1 MYTGPYEFVPV
12 SCCEWVIQRSV
23 GEICFGSFSE
33 ERSEHGA
40 RFYDFIELNFL
51 HGIARCIVM
60 SVCVSVC
67 WFQCSAHT
75 LLNCAHKHRMH
86 LSTEEAKSCKRIFSA
101 AKRKTFREDEN
112 NSATATALWNTLQ
125 PTQRRMRNDC
135 YSLPQYN
142 IFCYYSILYKI
153 KFTQIHFLQFQRTF
167 VCLCFN
173 TFMRHLQFENN
184 CNPYVGPGCI
194 ARRSN
199 GNGKGAISFRNLIDT
214 KHRRVIQCLCVS
226 LLSFVCWWQYGFV
239 DVHVAAL
246 CLVISKTIRLCI
258 HVITF
263 YFSFF
268 SVSRWT
274 RATR

>member
-1 MYTGPYEFVPV
+1 
-12 SCCEWVIQRSV
+12 
-23 GEICFGSFSE
+23 
-33 ERSEHGA
+33 
-40 RFYDFIELNFL
+40 
-51 HGIARCIVM
+51 M
-60 SVCVSVC
+60 SVCVC

-101 AKRKTFREDEN
+101 AKRKTFRKDEN
-112 NSATATALWNTLQ
+112 SSATATALWNTLQ
-125 PTQRRMRNDC
+125 PTQRKMRNDC

-142 IFCYYSILYKI
+142 IFCYYLILYKI

-184 CNPYVGPGCI
+184 RSPYVGPGCI

-226 LLSFVCWWQYGFV
+226 SVYLFYFLFVDGNMGSSMFVSPHCVRSFPKPFVCVFMWSPF
-239 DVHVAAL
+239 
-246 CLVISKTIRLCI
+246 IS
-258 HVITF
+258 HF
-263 YFSFF
+263 FS